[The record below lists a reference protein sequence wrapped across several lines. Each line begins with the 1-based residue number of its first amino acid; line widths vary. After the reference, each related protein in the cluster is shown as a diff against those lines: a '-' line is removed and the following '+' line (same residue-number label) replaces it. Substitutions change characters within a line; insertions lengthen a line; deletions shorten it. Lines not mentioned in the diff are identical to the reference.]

1 MDLLFRHTWPGNVR
15 ELRNLME
22 QTAVLQPADTV
33 RAADLLPS
41 LGKGAR
47 LRAAGSPG
55 GAAEPSRDAARA
67 AAAAD
72 TWGASRDGTSDL
84 DSPSA
89 VSDRQRRLLAL
100 LAERTWITTSEY
112 CEVVGVSPRTA
123 LRDVRELVERGVILM
138 EGRRR
143 GARYRL
149 P

>member
-1 MDLLFRHTWPGNVR
+1 
-15 ELRNLME
+15 
-22 QTAVLQPADTV
+22 
-33 RAADLLPS
+33 
-41 LGKGAR
+41 
-47 LRAAGSPG
+47 
-55 GAAEPSRDAARA
+55 
-67 AAAAD
+67 
-72 TWGASRDGTSDL
+72 
-84 DSPSA
+84 

-112 CEVVGVSPRTA
+112 CEGVGVSPRTA